1 MQQLAQAFMS
11 AVLVVDDSTLVR
23 VILAECLERS
33 GFEVIE
39 AIDGIEA
46 IEQIQTHR
54 PDLVITD
61 IVMPRMNGYELCRWI
76 KSDPR
81 TKGIPVMMC
90 TTKDEDFD
98 RYWGLKQGADA
109 YIAKPY
115 RPLEMVNA
123 VKHLLEIAQQ
133 SS

>member
-1 MQQLAQAFMS
+1 MS
-11 AVLVVDDSTLVR
+11 AVLVVDDSTIVR
-23 VILAECLERS
+23 VILAEYLESS

-46 IEQIQTHR
+46 IEQIQNHR

-81 TKGIPVMMC
+81 TKAIPVMMC
-90 TTKDEDFD
+90 TSKDEDFD

-123 VKHLLEIAQQ
+123 VKHLLEIA
-133 SS
+133 

>member
-1 MQQLAQAFMS
+1 MS
-11 AVLVVDDSTLVR
+11 AVLVVDDSTIVR
-23 VILAECLERS
+23 VILAECLES
-33 GFEVIE
+33 IGFEVIE

-46 IEQIQTHR
+46 IEQIQNHR

-81 TKGIPVMMC
+81 TKAIPVMMC
-90 TTKDEDFD
+90 TAKDEDFD

-123 VKHLLEIAQQ
+123 VKHLLEMA
-133 SS
+133 

>member
-1 MQQLAQAFMS
+1 MS
-11 AVLVVDDSTLVR
+11 AVLVVDDSTIVR
-23 VILAECLERS
+23 VILSECLESS

-39 AIDGIEA
+39 AIDGVEA

-81 TKGIPVMMC
+81 TKAIPVMMC
-90 TTKDEDFD
+90 TVKDEDFD

-115 RPLEMVNA
+115 CPLEIVYA
-123 VKHLLEIAQQ
+123 VKHLLEMVEPIALKYPMP
-133 SS
+133 

>member
-1 MQQLAQAFMS
+1 MS
-11 AVLVVDDSTLVR
+11 AVLVVDDSAMVR
-23 VILAECLERS
+23 LILKQCLKDC

-39 AIDGIEA
+39 ATDGIEA
-46 IEQIQTHR
+46 IAQIRSHL

-76 KSDPR
+76 KSDPK
-81 TKGIPVMMC
+81 TKSVPVMMC
-90 TTKDEDFD
+90 TTKNEEFD

-115 RPLEMVNA
+115 HLLEMVNA
-123 VKHLLEIAQQ
+123 VRHLIEHAH
-133 SS
+133 

>member
-1 MQQLAQAFMS
+1 MS
-11 AVLVVDDSTLVR
+11 AVLVVDDSTMVR
-23 VILAECLERS
+23 IILAECLESS

-81 TKGIPVMMC
+81 TKSIPVMMC

-123 VKHLLEIAQQ
+123 VKHLLEIA
-133 SS
+133 

>member
-1 MQQLAQAFMS
+1 MS
-11 AVLVVDDSTLVR
+11 AVLVVDDSTMVR
-23 VILAECLERS
+23 VMLAEYLESS
-33 GFEVIE
+33 GYAVIE

-46 IEQIQTHR
+46 IEQIQTYH

-76 KSDPR
+76 KSDPQ
-81 TKGIPVMMC
+81 TKSIPVMMC
-90 TTKDEDFD
+90 STKDEEFD

-115 RPLEMVNA
+115 KPLEMVSA
-123 VKHLLEIAQQ
+123 VKYLLEQL
-133 SS
+133 

>member
-1 MQQLAQAFMS
+1 MS
-11 AVLVVDDSTLVR
+11 AVLVVDDSTMIR
-23 VILAECLERS
+23 VMLTECLESS

-46 IEQIQTHR
+46 IAQIQTHR

-76 KSDPR
+76 KSDPQA
-81 TKGIPVMMC
+81 KDIPVMMC
-90 TTKDEDFD
+90 TSKNEDFD

-115 RPLEMVNA
+115 RSLEMVNA
-123 VKHLLEIAQQ
+123 VKYLLAMA
-133 SS
+133 

>member
-1 MQQLAQAFMS
+1 MS
-11 AVLVVDDSTLVR
+11 AVLVIDDSTIVR
-23 VILAECLERS
+23 VILAEYLESS

-46 IEQIQTHR
+46 IEQIQNHR

-90 TTKDEDFD
+90 TAKDEDFD

-123 VKHLLEIAQQ
+123 VKHLLEIA
-133 SS
+133 

>member
-1 MQQLAQAFMS
+1 MDT
-11 AVLVVDDSTLVR
+11 VLVVDDSAMIRL
-23 VILAECLERS
+23 ILKESLSKS
-33 GFEVIE
+33 GFRVVE

-46 IEQIQTHR
+46 TAQIQSHR

-76 KSDPR
+76 KSDPK
-81 TKGIPVMMC
+81 TKSIPVMMC
-90 TTKDEDFD
+90 TTKNEDFD

-115 RPLEMVNA
+115 RPLELINA
-123 VKHLLEIAQQ
+123 VRYLLERIHCQL
-133 SS
+133 